1 MQSNFSVY
9 DLSIIKDVR
18 ELSIILG
25 IVMRFSDCY
34 HSHYMECE
42 NFIQDILIPL
52 SEKWPE
58 VRWSL
63 QNNKIIVLYMHLIS

>member
-25 IVMRFSDCY
+25 IVMRFSDVLPFSLHGVREFY
-34 HSHYMECE
+34 TRYF
-42 NFIQDILIPL
+42 NPL
-52 SEKWPE
+52 KWKMARSS
-58 VRWSL
+58 VKSSK
-63 QNNKIIVLYMHLIS
+63 Q